1 MMYVECKPDFALVR
15 FVTNIPKREII
26 HEFKGKYEVCKRL
39 DEERNCKALIDEDP
53 QSVQPP
59 YVKKLRLGEESAEKG
74 IKVMH
79 DESNDNL
86 LIILCPDLE
95 GWILG
100 AAKEI
105 GVNIAKYNLPSSPAG
120 LHRVINLDL
129 GKFEQLLED
138 LKTSQRLK
146 TLRRLIEKPT
156 EKF

>member
-26 HEFKGKYEVCKRL
+26 HGQGKYEVCKQLARKG
-39 DEERNCKALIDEDP
+39 NCKAVIDEDP
-53 QSVQPP
+53 QSVQPR
-59 YVKKLRLGEESAEKG
+59 YLERLTLREEPAEKG
-74 IKVMH
+74 LKVMH

-86 LIILCPDLE
+86 VVILCPDLE

-105 GVNIAKYNLPSSPAG
+105 GVNIAKYNLPSSPAK